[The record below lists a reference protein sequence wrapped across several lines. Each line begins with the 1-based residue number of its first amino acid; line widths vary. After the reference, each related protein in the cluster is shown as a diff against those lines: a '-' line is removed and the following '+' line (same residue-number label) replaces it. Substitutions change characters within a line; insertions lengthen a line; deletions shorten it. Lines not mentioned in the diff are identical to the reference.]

1 MNEAEWQNRI
11 PSALSQPDESK
22 PGLEDA
28 DDAEEIS
35 MPEAEELAFRADA
48 AEAGSRLDV
57 FLTAKM
63 NGQTRSY
70 IRKLIEEGHVLT
82 PGTDS
87 GPVPV
92 GKAGLKLKEGQMI
105 YVLLPPPDDL
115 KAEPE
120 NIPLDILYEDDDV
133 IVVNKPKGMVVHPA
147 AGHMTGTLVNALLY
161 HCRGSLS
168 GINGVLRPGIVHRID
183 RDTTGSLVAAKNDK
197 AHQCLAV
204 QFHDHTITRRYRAIV
219 TGNLK
224 QDEGVIDAPL
234 ARHPADRK
242 KMAVCEPGRGKRA
255 VTHYRVLERFGT
267 YTYIE
272 CRLETG
278 RTHQIRVHMAHIGHT
293 LHAMVLGFKH
303 PATGAYMEFTAPLPE
318 YFEQLLE
325 KFRR

>member
-11 PSALSQPDESK
+11 PAALSQPDESK
-22 PGLEDA
+22 PGLEYA
-28 DDAEEIS
+28 DDVEEIS

-242 KMAVCEPGRGKRA
+242 KMA
-255 VTHYRVLERFGT
+255 
-267 YTYIE
+267 IE

-278 RTHQIRVHMAHIGHT
+278 RTHQIRVHMAHIGHPLLGDTVYGPSRCPYSLEGQT

-303 PATGAYMEFTAPLPE
+303 PSTGAYMEFTAPLPE

>member
-1 MNEAEWQNRI
+1 MGKMRKTMNEAEWQNRI
-11 PSALSQPDESK
+11 PAALSQPDESK

-183 RDTTGSLVAAKNDK
+183 R
-197 AHQCLAV
+197 
-204 QFHDHTITRRYRAIV
+204 
-219 TGNLK
+219 
-224 QDEGVIDAPL
+224 E
-234 ARHPADRK
+234 DRK
-242 KMAVCEPGRGKRA
+242 SV
-255 VTHYRVLERFGT
+255 V
-267 YTYIE
+267 
-272 CRLETG
+272 
-278 RTHQIRVHMAHIGHT
+278 
-293 LHAMVLGFKH
+293 
-303 PATGAYMEFTAPLPE
+303 
-318 YFEQLLE
+318 
-325 KFRR
+325 

>member
-11 PSALSQPDESK
+11 PAALSQPDESK

-35 MPEAEELAFRADA
+35 MPEAEKLAFRADA

-204 QFHDHTITRRYRAIV
+204 QFHDHTITRR
-219 TGNLK
+219 
-224 QDEGVIDAPL
+224 
-234 ARHPADRK
+234 DRK
-242 KMAVCEPGRGKRA
+242 SEAG
-255 VTHYRVLERFGT
+255 
-267 YTYIE
+267 
-272 CRLETG
+272 
-278 RTHQIRVHMAHIGHT
+278 
-293 LHAMVLGFKH
+293 
-303 PATGAYMEFTAPLPE
+303 
-318 YFEQLLE
+318 
-325 KFRR
+325 

>member
-11 PSALSQPDESK
+11 PAALSQPDESK

-115 KAEPE
+115 KAE
-120 NIPLDILYEDDDV
+120 YSV
-133 IVVNKPKGMVVHPA
+133 
-147 AGHMTGTLVNALLY
+147 
-161 HCRGSLS
+161 
-168 GINGVLRPGIVHRID
+168 
-183 RDTTGSLVAAKNDK
+183 
-197 AHQCLAV
+197 
-204 QFHDHTITRRYRAIV
+204 
-219 TGNLK
+219 
-224 QDEGVIDAPL
+224 
-234 ARHPADRK
+234 
-242 KMAVCEPGRGKRA
+242 
-255 VTHYRVLERFGT
+255 
-267 YTYIE
+267 
-272 CRLETG
+272 
-278 RTHQIRVHMAHIGHT
+278 
-293 LHAMVLGFKH
+293 
-303 PATGAYMEFTAPLPE
+303 
-318 YFEQLLE
+318 
-325 KFRR
+325 